1 MRLIDADELKALRGV
16 AIYATDEKTDT
27 QIITASVYRREEI
40 DKAPTVEAIPIE
52 WIEGRIKDIMQTPDL
67 TDEPWFP
74 ITHAE
79 VVILED
85 LIEDWEKEQCAK
97 QQNTTSE

>member
-27 QIITASVYRREEI
+27 QIITASVYRRADI
-40 DKAPTVEAIPIE
+40 DNAPTVEAIPIS
-52 WIEGRIKDIMQTPDL
+52 W
-67 TDEPWFP
+67 
-74 ITHAE
+74 
-79 VVILED
+79 LED
-85 LIEDWEKEQCAK
+85 YLKGVSFYGEYRHIPGYIYTMIDNWRTEQCAK

>member
-52 WIEGRIKDIMQTPDL
+52 WIKKYGEEN
-67 TDEPWFP
+67 DEIVEMALHDVLYW
-74 ITHAE
+74 
-79 VVILED
+79 
-85 LIEDWEKEQCAK
+85 LIEDWEKEKCAK
-97 QQNTTSE
+97 QQSTTSE